1 MLLIHFNKKKNLS
14 IILIGLVTVLL
25 VMLSRMY
32 LGGHSLD
39 QVVFGFIVA
48 ISLGIMYEFGGLRLV
63 ISNSLLKIN
72 DHSTK
77 IKVLIFTLAL
87 QLVNVLSY
95 FYNGDKGKSFSK
107 EFKLWQKNFNKNCS
121 FSIDEASIN

>member
-87 QLVNVLSY
+87 QLVNVLSF